1 MAQKIDTRE
10 GQRKT
15 DDIYENA
22 DVMKGEITVEMED
35 LNITRIHPSEHTG
48 SDSVRIRSSRAAVV
62 CLVLLCVLL
71 LTAVI
76 VLCVHTYTNNTHCT
90 EDRKLLTKI
99 TNLTEQIDQILTK
112 YINMTNE
119 RDGLLMRIDNLTK
132 QKDQFSQ
139 ERNQLRTILNETG
152 ELELLLLKTSFIIR
166 CTVDG
171 NHELIA
177 EPFVVFTDGWL
188 HSNFSFYFISSL
200 KKSWSE
206 SRRYCTD
213 RGADLIIINNRE
225 EQEFAKKFSHG
236 NEFWIGLTDS
246 EEEGN
251 WKWVDHSKLTSG
263 LWRSGEPNGNR
274 GENCA
279 VSISSGWFD
288 SLCNKAFRWV
298 CEKSLW

>member
-139 ERNQLRTILNETG
+139 ERNQLRTILNET
-152 ELELLLLKTSFIIR
+152 
-166 CTVDG
+166 
-171 NHELIA
+171 
-177 EPFVVFTDGWL
+177 DGWL

>member
-1 MAQKIDTRE
+1 MSESIYGNINTDGIWEMGSRDGEEMNTNTKADTH
-10 GQRKT
+10 
-15 DDIYENA
+15 
-22 DVMKGEITVEMED
+22 DVRTGKEKQT
-35 LNITRIHPSEHTG
+35 SEHIR
-48 SDSVRIRSSRAAVV
+48 SDSVKSRSSRAAVV

-71 LTAVI
+71 LAAVI
-76 VLCVHTYTNNTHCT
+76 VLCVHIYTNNTHCT
-90 EDRKLLTKI
+90 DDRKLLTKI
-99 TNLTEQIDQILTK
+99 TNLTEQIDQIQTN
-112 YINMTNE
+112 YTNMTNE

-188 HSNFSFYFISSL
+188 HSNFSFYFISLL

-225 EQEFAKKFSHG
+225 EQV
-236 NEFWIGLTDS
+236 S
-246 EEEGN
+246 E
-251 WKWVDHSKLTSG
+251 KRK
-263 LWRSGEPNGNR
+263 
-274 GENCA
+274 
-279 VSISSGWFD
+279 
-288 SLCNKAFRWV
+288 
-298 CEKSLW
+298 

>member
-1 MAQKIDTRE
+1 
-10 GQRKT
+10 
-15 DDIYENA
+15 
-22 DVMKGEITVEMED
+22 
-35 LNITRIHPSEHTG
+35 
-48 SDSVRIRSSRAAVV
+48 
-62 CLVLLCVLL
+62 
-71 LTAVI
+71 
-76 VLCVHTYTNNTHCT
+76 
-90 EDRKLLTKI
+90 
-99 TNLTEQIDQILTK
+99 
-112 YINMTNE
+112 MTNE

-139 ERNQLRTILNETG
+139 ERNQLRTILNE
-152 ELELLLLKTSFIIR
+152 
-166 CTVDG
+166 
-171 NHELIA
+171 
-177 EPFVVFTDGWL
+177 TDGWL